1 MSFFSK
7 ISLFVISLIMITYLA
22 YQSMILLDFINVSK
36 SDIGQFSLI
45 CFIFF
50 IPFFS
55 FIVRE
60 IIKKSKK
67 NQKLNIYTQKLNQV
81 LISQSHNSLF
91 YEGKVSQGAKEL
103 TKQVATSICTD
114 RCSIWLYNSDKT
126 SIICQQLYIKSEDN
140 WYQNIE
146 LFEKDFLGY
155 FEALKIDPIIVANDA
170 ETHPATTC
178 FKDVYLKPLGIK
190 SMLDVP
196 IVFRGEVI
204 GVICIESLTKRNWIE
219 TEVNFAQMLSSLY
232 SFAYSVKEGNKSK
245 RIAEEMQKFINEAAL
260 VSKADAKGK
269 ITYVNKKFIDVSGW
283 TLEEALGKDHNIV
296 NSGTHT
302 KDFWSDLY
310 KTTIKEKKVW
320 NKIVTNKSK
329 SGDLYY
335 VDTYVKAEFD
345 TETEELTG
353 FTSIRNDVTEIKL
366 KELEI
371 QNQINAINKS
381 NSVVIFDLEGNI
393 LHANNKFLNIMG
405 FDYAKNGGLDEIIG
419 KHHSIFLTKEDSNCE
434 EYKEFWRDL
443 NDGKY
448 LSGEFKRLRK
458 DGKVVWLSATY
469 NPIFD
474 TSGKVYK
481 IMKIA
486 TDITESVNDKEEIN
500 KKNTYLEHSAKILR
514 HDMHSG
520 INTYIPRGISSLER
534 RLTQEDIER
543 LKLEAPLKMI
553 KEGLKHTQKVYK
565 GVYEFTNLVKKEVVL
580 SKTECNVKTILN
592 DYLSSTSYK
601 SQVYLDENLPNL
613 ELNEALFCTAI
624 DNLIR
629 NGLKYN
635 DSPSKLVKVYL
646 ESERKKF
653 GLRKKFIIVED
664 NGRGITQE
672 EFEHLSKPYVR
683 KEGQKESGTGL
694 GLNIC
699 KAILQE
705 HGFEIT
711 AEKLKT
717 GGTKLK
723 IKI

>member
-260 VSKADAKGK
+260 VSKADVKGK